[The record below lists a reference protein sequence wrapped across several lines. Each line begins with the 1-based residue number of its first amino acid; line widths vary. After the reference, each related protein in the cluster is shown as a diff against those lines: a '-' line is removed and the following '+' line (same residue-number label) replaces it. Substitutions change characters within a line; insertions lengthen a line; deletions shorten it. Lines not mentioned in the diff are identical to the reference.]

1 MEDRFRAAEGDDRN
15 GQGRARA
22 GSVGEDRAA
31 ADRQSGRIETAET
44 TDGKD
49 LRGFAGERQGVDGLG
64 AREGIGLEA
73 GGLIGGR
80 AGGREDVLGR
90 RKAREGDDAVG
101 RIIRREAVA
110 VDGDARDQPVRLSRG
125 GREGEAIG
133 RRSEST
139 GDVERAGSND
149 AERAE
154 GQTLLAAA
162 AHDEGAAARI
172 HGEGGGSHVTRD
184 VGGGEGLTAGGPRG
198 GRAEDESGRV
208 RDRGDGGTDR
218 DISADNLHACREADG
233 AGDRHV
239 SRTIRRRAGGQGERG
254 RGCVRDDFQHAAAD
268 VETAGGGAEAVHRV
282 RRRVVEDELAVLEH
296 DDATRRITQG
306 TGADDVRG
314 TAVNAVMVVGEGVGG
329 RDVDDVIVDLVDV
342 EAVGARGVGIIEV
355 AGDIDRPLAEQVE
368 EDVAIIGRGHVR
380 ADRAEGQGGAEVGTY
395 AVVTIDVIVAADRIH
410 QGQLA
415 GDDIDAGGRTDRAE
429 GIDAGDI
436 SPIACAG
443 EVHRIGEARTAREFE
458 GGGHAAKVDLAGG
471 QLVRG
476 GGADDAHV
484 KIELAGPAGVGG
496 AEHQGASGLLGERGS
511 RTRGDV
517 EGRGKR
523 GGLAGRDFNLTGVGS
538 VTEDD
543 RTTEGKVV
551 GETQDG
557 RTAGSGRQDDLIG
570 DGTELAIGR
579 DREHTALD
587 GHVTREVVGRIA
599 EHEGA
604 VTRLRE
610 TGAGDL
616 TREREA
622 LGEVMNGGTRNGV
635 DSASTDG
642 DSLAGQQS
650 VGIVIGQRET
660 KTEVRDD
667 PRGDG
672 LVDGLIERQS
682 AAGTTHG
689 DVRDDAG
696 VELDQTGERDILG
709 HGGAITV
716 RKQGQRGRITERGGV
731 EVTGVSRGVKDQLAE
746 TLDLEGVDRSDIRDL
761 TEHRDDK
768 VRTINTDRGDAAGLA
783 DGEGAIEREGAL
795 VRTGVIEGRQA
806 GEGQVVT
813 DRTIVVIDEE
823 RGTGR
828 EADRARTEG
837 AGGETEATLLRRAI
851 VSEHDAT

>member
-1 MEDRFRAAEGDDRN
+1 MGGLRCGREGLGRSGGGRRGADDELSPIGDRHD
-15 GQGRARA
+15 GRTGRDVRA
-22 GSVGEDRAA
+22 GHHHAGLKARGVG
-31 ADRQSGRIETAET
+31 
-44 TDGKD
+44 DGD
-49 LRGFAGERQGVDGLG
+49 GGAGVDG
-64 AREGIGLEA
+64 
-73 GGLIGGR
+73 R
-80 AGGREDVLGR
+80 A
-90 RKAREGDDAVG
+90 
-101 RIIRREAVA
+101 
-110 VDGDARDQPVRLSRG
+110 S
-125 GREGEAIG
+125 
-133 RRSEST
+133 
-139 GDVERAGSND
+139 
-149 AERAE
+149 
-154 GQTLLAAA
+154 
-162 AHDEGAAARI
+162 
-172 HGEGGGSHVTRD
+172 
-184 VGGGEGLTAGGPRG
+184 GEGLGHDGSCVGDELEDARAHVEDAGGN
-198 GRAEDESGRV
+198 AK
-208 RDRGDGGTDR
+208 T
-218 DISADNLHACREADG
+218 
-233 AGDRHV
+233 
-239 SRTIRRRAGGQGERG
+239 
-254 RGCVRDDFQHAAAD
+254 
-268 VETAGGGAEAVHRV
+268 VHRV
-282 RRRVVEDELAVLEH
+282 GRRVIEDELAVLEH

-306 TGADDVRG
+306 TGADDVG
-314 TAVNAVMVVGEGVGG
+314 DAAVDAVMVIREGVGS
-329 RDVDDVIVDLVDV
+329 RDVDDIVVDLIDV
-342 EAVGARGVGIIEV
+342 EAVGARSVGIIEV

-368 EDVAIIGRGHVR
+368 EDVSVIGRGHVR
-380 ADRAEGQGGAEVGTY
+380 ADSAKGQGGTKIRAHT
-395 AVVTIDVIVAADRIH
+395 VVTVDVVIAADRVH

-415 GDDIDAGGRTDRAE
+415 GDDIDSGGRTDRAKR
-429 GIDAGDI
+429 IDAGDI

-443 EVHRIGEARTAREFE
+443 EVHRIGQARTAREFE

-496 AEHQGASGLLGERGS
+496 AEHQGAGGLLGERGS

-523 GGLAGRDFNLTGVGS
+523 GGLAGRDFDLTGVGS

-551 GETQDG
+551 GETQGG
-557 RTAGSGRQDDLIG
+557 RTARGGSEDDLIG

-579 DREHTALD
+579 DREHAALD

-616 TREREA
+616 TGEREA

-672 LVDGLIERQS
+672 LVDGLIERQG
-682 AAGTTHG
+682 AAGTTDG
-689 DVRDDAG
+689 DVRDDAR
-696 VELDQTGERDILG
+696 VELDQAGQRDVLG

-716 RKQGQRGRITERGGV
+716 RKQGQRSRIAERGGV
-731 EVTGVSRGVKDQLAE
+731 EVTGVTGGIKDELAE
-746 TLDLEGVDRSDIRDL
+746 SLDLEGVDRSDIRDL
-761 TEHRDDK
+761 TEHRDDE
-768 VRTINTDRGDAAGLA
+768 VRAINTDRGDAAGLA

-823 RGTGR
+823 RGASG
-828 EADRARTEG
+828 EADGTSAERT
-837 AGGETEATLLRRAI
+837 GGETEAALLRGAI
-851 VSEHDAT
+851 GGEHDAT